1 MFKREHKS
9 VPSVLLSSVKKKYL
23 NWMMPFLSQFIKDG
37 TNNIKKKLNKITML
51 FSGTGMKSR
60 NH

>member
-37 TNNIKKKLNKITML
+37 TNNIKKIEQNYHVI
-51 FSGTGMKSR
+51 FR
-60 NH
+60 DWNEEP

>member
-37 TNNIKKKLNKITML
+37 TNNIKKIEQNYDVI
-51 FSGTGMKSR
+51 FR
-60 NH
+60 DWNEEP

>member
-37 TNNIKKKLNKITML
+37 TNNLKKNLTKLPCYFQGL
-51 FSGTGMKSR
+51 E
-60 NH
+60 